1 MRRTTAKIK
10 EKKINVNKL
19 NVWNIIY
26 VYKESAWCLFI
37 WSNMVEYTD
46 SIYPQQ
52 KLRMYGDGKIS
63 SEQ

>member
-26 VYKESAWCLFI
+26 VYKESA
-37 WSNMVEYTD
+37 
-46 SIYPQQ
+46 
-52 KLRMYGDGKIS
+52 
-63 SEQ
+63 